1 METAL
6 SLVTSRVI
14 KLNWVARARDAHPPP
29 CGGMNLA
36 RGRELGIERAVDDGH
51 DWADKPARAFHQG
64 KTGPTGDADDD
75 DDDGTADERA
85 ATHGFTSSSTHPDLA
100 PVVSSSSSSAAAA
113 AAAAA
118 RLHAFSAPLGRI
130 ARLDVANW
138 MSQLVSR
145 IADAPLHRLRLP
157 GTHDSGA
164 YHLSRTR
171 MGDLP
176 AWLRAV
182 NAATRG
188 IVTAPLT
195 PFIAGWG
202 EAQSTDAFGQLAL
215 GARYLDLRVVRESNG
230 GYYAV
235 HGMAGDSFEN
245 VLTQVASFLDAHPG
259 EVVVCDC
266 HHLHRFY
273 REEHHLTFLDLIE
286 RTLGAH
292 LVPPALRRAS
302 TDGDGTVTVR
312 DCLVANRRCVCLYG
326 GFDFSP
332 KVAIAVAE
340 AGCWERRERRDIWSP
355 WPRAGS
361 RRQLAERMRALEDAE
376 DAGGHGH
383 GHGRGREGFFVLQGV
398 VTPDAKRIV
407 KALTLPDWGRPRTL
421 RDLATR
427 VTPMVCRMVC
437 GGSLRAMCIVMV
449 DHIELAD
456 VEGWLLGA
464 YGEGG

>member
-1 METAL
+1 
-6 SLVTSRVI
+6 
-14 KLNWVARARDAHPPP
+14 
-29 CGGMNLA
+29 MNLA
-36 RGRELGIERAVDDGH
+36 RGRELGIERAVDDGQ

-118 RLHAFSAPLGRI
+118 ARLHAFSAPLGRI

-164 YHLSRTR
+164 YRLSRTR

-245 VLTQVASFLDAHPG
+245 VLAQVASFLDAHPG

-273 REEHHLTFLDLIE
+273 REEHHLRFLDLIE

-292 LVPPALRRAS
+292 LVPPRAPTRVHRR
-302 TDGDGTVTVR
+302 
-312 DCLVANRRCVCLYG
+312 RRHRHRSRL
-326 GFDFSP
+326 P
-332 KVAIAVAE
+332 
-340 AGCWERRERRDIWSP
+340 
-355 WPRAGS
+355 
-361 RRQLAERMRALEDAE
+361 RRQSQVRVLVRRVRLFAESRHR
-376 DAGGHGH
+376 
-383 GHGRGREGFFVLQGV
+383 RR
-398 VTPDAKRIV
+398 
-407 KALTLPDWGRPRTL
+407 
-421 RDLATR
+421 
-427 VTPMVCRMVC
+427 
-437 GGSLRAMCIVMV
+437 
-449 DHIELAD
+449 
-456 VEGWLLGA
+456 
-464 YGEGG
+464 